1 MEVLREYLPLL
12 IPVLIIQLALMLFA
26 LWDLLH
32 QPVTRGPRWLWFVV
46 VIFVNIIGPI
56 LYFTI
61 GREEN

>member
-1 MEVLREYLPLL
+1 MDAIREYLPLI
-12 IPVLIIQLALMLFA
+12 IPVLLIQLTLMIVA

-32 QPVTRGPRWLWFVV
+32 QPATRGPRWVWFVV

-61 GREEN
+61 GREEK

>member
-1 MEVLREYLPLL
+1 LL
-12 IPVLIIQLALMLFA
+12 IPVLIIQLALMIFA

-61 GREEN
+61 GREER